1 MEQDPVSGN
10 TIPPGSTANEVRDNV
25 DAKLS
30 EGEYVLP
37 ADVVKYFGLD
47 YIEKL
52 IGKAK
57 KGMEELHASGRI
69 GGQGPDDLP
78 FSPEELQAHEAEM
91 SQTPQEA
98 SSAPVA
104 MAEGGLIQDGGWGIT
119 NDDPNAIDP
128 ATGLPYWMSTNKT
141 EQTKKRPVTNTGDGR
156 DTTFVEP
163 TGLAGSVDKW
173 GPEDFLN
180 YTKNKDSAVNKGLE
194 AAVSSVVPFGGMLM
208 KGRQNYL
215 EKAVPEELD
224 KMITSGL
231 DRNGKPL
238 SAEQRASLE
247 AARASLGDKTT
258 GTGLGAKIKDSI
270 NSLFGAKAGV
280 SPTRVDNTGE
290 RSNKTESAK
299 QSIKSSTQKAS
310 TKPENNLVKNFKHGG
325 LVTRRG

>member
-1 MEQDPVSGN
+1 MEQDPISGN

-57 KGMEELHASGRI
+57 KGMEELHAGGRI

-91 SQTPQEA
+91 AQTSQE
-98 SSAPVA
+98 APVA
-104 MAEGGLIQDGGWGIT
+104 MAEGGLVQDGGWGIT

-128 ATGLPYWMSTNKT
+128 ATGLPYWMGSKK
-141 EQTKKRPVTNTGDGR
+141 EQPKKQTVGTPSDGR

-173 GPEDFLN
+173 GPDDFLN
-180 YTKNKDSAVNKGLE
+180 YTKNKDSPVNKGLE
-194 AAVSSVVPFGGMLM
+194 AAVGSLVPFGGMLM

-247 AARASLGDKTT
+247 AARASLGEGKA
-258 GTGLGAKIKDSI
+258 GTGLGAKIKDGI
-270 NSLFGAKAGV
+270 NNLLHPNKSV
-280 SPTRVDNTGE
+280 SPTRVANSNGSNGGKREAVTHTVNRNAPKVDVSKVKDNET
-290 RSNKTESAK
+290 
-299 QSIKSSTQKAS
+299 
-310 TKPENNLVKNFKHGG
+310 KNFKHGG

>member
-1 MEQDPVSGN
+1 MGIDEVSGN
-10 TIPPGSTANEVRDNV
+10 VIPPGSTANEVRDNV

-57 KGMEELHASGRI
+57 KGMEELHAGGRI

-91 SQTPQEA
+91 AQTSQE
-98 SSAPVA
+98 APVA
-104 MAEGGLIQDGGWGIT
+104 MAEGGLVQDGGWGIT

-128 ATGLPYWMSTNKT
+128 ATGLPYWMGANKT

-173 GPEDFLN
+173 GPDDFLN
-180 YTKNKDSAVNKGLE
+180 YTKNKDSAINKGLE
-194 AAVSSVVPFGGMLM
+194 AAVGSLVPFGGMFM

-247 AARASLGDKTT
+247 AARASLGEGPTR
-258 GTGLGAKIKDSI
+258 TGLGATIKDGI
-270 NSLFGAKAGV
+270 NNLLHPNKSV
-280 SPTRVDNTGE
+280 SPTRVSSTGE
-290 RSNKTESAK
+290 RSSKNSSGT
-299 QSIKSSTQKAS
+299 QSIRSSTQKAS
-310 TKPENNLVKNFKHGG
+310 TKPENNSTKNFKHGG